1 MRASTDTAL
10 HFTGKMGESVIG
22 FLTILYIAHALGPSA
37 LGLYA
42 LAVAVATWASI
53 PIAAIAN
60 AIAKRTSEDGHGGYL
75 TAGVLLSG
83 VLLVGILQVLWLA
96 AGPIQAYTG
105 VDIEFVAGLVI
116 AMGVF
121 SIGGNA
127 FVGRTLVAQDGL
139 INAID
144 RVIRLVAIVGL
155 VTLGWG
161 VTGIVVGHIVGVIL
175 AWSGG
180 VLAYW
185 SRLDPARPRMS
196 DGGDMLR
203 YAKHI
208 WLDVVR
214 ARAFSWT
221 DTLVLGVFV
230 SPALVG
236 VYEVAWRLGQVI
248 LLVSQSIQ
256 RAVFPRISVSSST
269 SGDYSRVRGLL
280 EDSLAYPGILAIPA
294 IIGAVILGADIFRIY
309 GPDFLAPGAGIVLVG
324 LLVAA
329 GLGTFGR
336 QFIGALNAID
346 RHDTAFRINAATIAA
361 NLVLNVVLVIHLGWI
376 GAAIA
381 TLSTFALSLVLG
393 YVAIRRELGG
403 VGLPVRDISDQLLA
417 ALLMG
422 GAVGALVWIRPIR
435 SVPWLLVVVGVGAG
449 MYGLW
454 IVALSETVRST
465 ASHILSDIWAL
476 APASGADAQ

>member
-22 FLTILYIAHALGPSA
+22 FLTVLYIAHAHGPSA

-105 VDIEFVAGLVI
+105 VDIEFLAGLVI

-121 SIGGNA
+121 SLAGNA

-161 VTGIVVGHIVGVIL
+161 VTGIVVGHIAGVIL

-196 DGGDMLR
+196 DGGDLLR

-256 RAVFPRISVSSST
+256 RAVFPRISTST

-280 EDSLAYPGILAIPA
+280 EDSLAYPGIIAFPA
-294 IIGAVILGADIFRIY
+294 IIGAGILGANVFRVY
-309 GPDFLAPGAGIVLVG
+309 GSDFLVPGAGFVLVG

-346 RHDTAFRINAATIAA
+346 RHDTAFRINAVTIGA

-381 TLSTFALSLVLG
+381 TPSTFALSLVLG

-403 VGLPVRDISDQLLA
+403 VGLPMRDISDQLLA

-422 GAVGALVWIRPIR
+422 GAVGALVWIFPIQ
-435 SVPWLLVVVGVGAG
+435 SIPWLLAVVGVGAG
-449 MYGLW
+449 LYGLW
-454 IVALSETVRST
+454 IVALSDTVRST
-465 ASHILSDIWAL
+465 ASHILRDIWAL
-476 APASGADAQ
+476 GPARGADSQ